1 MVKKQLI
8 PRPPGHLSKEAR
20 ILWKALHTE
29 WVISEPGS
37 VAILVSALESYDRS
51 QAARKIL
58 ARDGLS
64 ITDRFDQV
72 RVHPLCAVVRDAE
85 SAFRAAL
92 RQLGVDKAPDE
103 NPPRRPGRPTAK
115 I

>member
-1 MVKKQLI
+1 MW
-8 PRPPGHLSKEAR
+8 RS
-20 ILWKALHTE
+20 LHTE
-29 WVISEPGS
+29 WIIAEPGS
-37 VAILVSALESYDRS
+37 IAILVVGLESYDRS

-58 ARDGLS
+58 DRDGLT
-64 ITDRFDQV
+64 IRDKFNQV
-72 RVHPLCAVVRDAE
+72 KVHPLCAVARDAE
-85 SAFRAAL
+85 AAFRAAL